1 MANTNKVFTKY
12 KDPVNSY
19 PLGEM
24 NLGILKPGRYSGFN
38 IMEENIGLAI
48 RIVHDDLIVKSSV
61 STDDT
66 IDTIEFGCLFMPNGS
81 IIHNETNIAS
91 PGVPF
96 TIDTNIANENERT
109 DFVICEHEY
118 IEVVGGQP
126 PTYFIQKGPDNGDLP
141 VLANPEK
148 QVIIG
153 VIKVAPNGYQ
163 FADLT
168 YLPTAIP
175 LPAGM
180 IPQDIVNYISSI
192 ISIGYATTTTNGVVK
207 LATPAETAAR
217 VNTQSVLTP
226 ASVIHLVPTGTLP
239 GMVRQLTDSEVVAN
253 TPVPG
258 TPLGYVSPDQMRKYG
273 RLRDR
278 ISRAGGSFALTVADN
293 GQELTLEGD
302 GGTTPIVNITIPT
315 GLPVNF
321 KTEIICVTQNINF
334 LADSGI
340 TIVVPTGFQSK
351 SLSLGAR
358 LIIECVNANATLFA
372 ITGDLKVLQP
382 AVSTGLVPMR
392 AAVPYFPASNELTE
406 FDGTGLGTAAEVL
419 GWAICNGQNG
429 TRDLRGQFLVGHDA
443 ADALFNNVGD
453 QGGYKDAVVVAHSHI
468 QNGGNSPTGDAVNGI
483 VTYSP
488 ASGNVAT
495 INNTSTEGV
504 SGVNKNLPPFYTTL
518 YIQRIA

>member
-1 MANTNKVFTKY
+1 
-12 KDPVNSY
+12 
-19 PLGEM
+19 
-24 NLGILKPGRYSGFN
+24 
-38 IMEENIGLAI
+38 
-48 RIVHDDLIVKSSV
+48 
-61 STDDT
+61 
-66 IDTIEFGCLFMPNGS
+66 MPNGS

-91 PGVPF
+91 PGIPF
-96 TIDTNIANENERT
+96 TIDTNISNINMRT

-126 PTYFIQKGPDNGDLP
+126 PTYFIQKGPDDGTLP

-148 QVIIG
+148 QVIVG
-153 VIKVAPNGYQ
+153 VIEIAPNGYQ

-180 IPQDIVNYISSI
+180 IPQDIVNYITSI
-192 ISIGYATTTTNGVVK
+192 ISIGYATTTTDGVVK

-358 LIIECVNANATLFA
+358 LIIECVNASATLFA

-392 AAVPYFPASNELTE
+392 AAVPYFPASNVLTE
-406 FDGTGLGTAAEVL
+406 FDGTGLGIATEVL

-429 TRDLRGQFLVGHDA
+429 TRDLRGQFLVGHDT

-453 QGGYKDAVVVAHSHI
+453 QGGSKDAVVVEHSHTTTLSQRAGENAVSTSI
-468 QNGGNSPTGDAVNGI
+468 AAYSNSDQMNNVQNV
-483 VTYSP
+483 
-488 ASGNVAT
+488 SGT
-495 INNTSTEGV
+495 SNTAGE